1 MGDLLYLAH
10 RTPFPPDKGEKIRA
24 YHALI
29 CLARHFRIYL
39 GCFADDPEDEKHLPV
54 LQDICASVRMI
65 PLDRRIGLARGAYGL
80 ARGSSLSEHYFRDP
94 RLSQWVEETV
104 RRARPKRIF
113 VYSSAM
119 APYAMPYAR
128 THRVILDMVDVD
140 SQKWS
145 AYSVKAGW
153 PMNVLYARESR
164 AVLALE
170 RSAAMVFEHSLF
182 VSRAE
187 AQAFVLLA
195 PETAGRIGYYENGVD
210 LRRFDPASTFTN
222 PFAPGSEPIVFTGTM
237 NYRPNVEA
245 VDWFARRVLPRIRA
259 ERAAA
264 EFWIVGAHPA
274 PSVARL
280 AKLPGVHVTG
290 RVADVRPYL
299 AHAACIVAPLHI
311 ARGVQNKVLEA
322 MAMAKPVVATP
333 SAREGLSAVDGEDL
347 LVAEAPASFADAVIS
362 VLMGRVRGLGLRARG
377 RVEADYD
384 WSRNLRVLERL
395 FSDHQSAPSPIKERW
410 VEAADSGAAS

>member
-1 MGDLLYLAH
+1 MADLLYLAH
-10 RTPFPPDKGEKIRA
+10 RMPFPPDKGEKIRA

-29 CLARHFRIYL
+29 CLARSFKIHL

-54 LQDICASVRMI
+54 LQDLCASVRVI
-65 PLDRRIGLARGAYGL
+65 PLRRRSGLARGAYAL
-80 ARGSSLSEHYFRDP
+80 ALGSSLSEHYFRDA

-104 RRARPKRIF
+104 RRARPQSIF

-119 APYAMPYAR
+119 APYAMPYAS

-145 AYSVKAGW
+145 AYSVKARW
-153 PMNVLYARESR
+153 PMNLLYARESR

-170 RSAAMVFEHSLF
+170 RRAAIAFENSLF

-187 AQAFVLLA
+187 AQAFLRLA
-195 PETAGRIGYYENGVD
+195 PETAGRVGYYENGVD
-210 LRRFDPASTFTN
+210 LHHFDPAGTFAN
-222 PFAPGSEPIVFTGTM
+222 PFVPGSEPIVFTGTM

-245 VDWFARRVLPRIRA
+245 VEWFARQVLPRIRA
-259 ERAAA
+259 VRAAA
-264 EFWIVGAHPA
+264 EFWIIGARPA
-274 PSVARL
+274 PIVARL
-280 AKLPGVHVTG
+280 AELPGVHVTG

-299 AHAACIVAPLHI
+299 AHAVCVVAPLHI

-333 SAREGLSAVDGEDL
+333 SAREGLSAVDGEDVL
-347 LVAEAPASFADAVIS
+347 IAETPASFADAVTL
-362 VLMGRVRGLGLRARG
+362 VLMGGVCGLGLRARR
-377 RVEADYD
+377 RVEIDYD
-384 WSRNLRVLERL
+384 WSRNLQVLEHL
-395 FSDHQSAPSPIKERW
+395 FSDRFSTRTAVRDRRAEPARG
-410 VEAADSGAAS
+410 GAAS